1 MEAKQLET
9 TLQEADGLLKE
20 GYYDQ
25 ALEALSGLDEDSEAG
40 GLIACMKGCAF
51 LQLEQ
56 DEQAHLC
63 FGAALDKGF
72 VNKELYINLGIVK
85 SRIGNYKQAEQMFR
99 QAADLDPVDALP
111 LNRIILL
118 RLGRGDFAGAEA
130 VMDELMRR
138 NPELVDG
145 YHHKAD
151 LLLGTSR
158 AEEALQLLAGVE
170 NRFSANSLYVYDLCR
185 ALRRT
190 GRAQEALSYLNEHAG
205 AFREEAD
212 AVLLLKQQAS
222 LLVELERA
230 EEAEPIWQK
239 LYELYGDRQ
248 AGMALAAGALAGGD
262 MEALGRI
269 AGEMTAAGVED
280 DSHYMCLYYKA
291 LALRRQGDEAGAAEA
306 LRAAAEQF
314 DLLERGAKSMRLRS
328 LRAMIRLELGRYEEA
343 LADVDFL
350 LALAHESGGGEKIA
364 ATAKKLEELGEIIR
378 SRMNSFE

>member
-99 QAADLDPVDALP
+99 QAADLDPVDVLP

-145 YHHKAD
+145 YHCSCWPAW
-151 LLLGTSR
+151 
-158 AEEALQLLAGVE
+158 
-170 NRFSANSLYVYDLCR
+170 
-185 ALRRT
+185 RT
-190 GRAQEALSYLNEHAG
+190 GSRQTRCTSMTCAGRCAAPDAPRRLSA
-205 AFREEAD
+205 
-212 AVLLLKQQAS
+212 
-222 LLVELERA
+222 
-230 EEAEPIWQK
+230 I
-239 LYELYGDRQ
+239 
-248 AGMALAAGALAGGD
+248 
-262 MEALGRI
+262 
-269 AGEMTAAGVED
+269 
-280 DSHYMCLYYKA
+280 
-291 LALRRQGDEAGAAEA
+291 
-306 LRAAAEQF
+306 
-314 DLLERGAKSMRLRS
+314 
-328 LRAMIRLELGRYEEA
+328 
-343 LADVDFL
+343 
-350 LALAHESGGGEKIA
+350 
-364 ATAKKLEELGEIIR
+364 
-378 SRMNSFE
+378 